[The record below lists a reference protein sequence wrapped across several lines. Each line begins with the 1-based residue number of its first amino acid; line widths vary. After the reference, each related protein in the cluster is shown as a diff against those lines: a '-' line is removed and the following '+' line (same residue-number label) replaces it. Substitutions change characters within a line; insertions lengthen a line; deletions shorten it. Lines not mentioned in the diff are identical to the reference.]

1 MQPAAGR
8 IKHTIRVPMKYVVYV
23 FAKVALAFFEKKTKQ
38 IFQIFPSKLLYY

>member
-8 IKHTIRVPMKYVVYV
+8 IKHTIRVPMKYVF
-23 FAKVALAFFEKKTKQ
+23 FAKVTLAFFEKKTKQ